1 MAASSCTAF
10 IPYLQLEVKYNDH
23 IGSIT
28 KTDWST
34 GGSCPPGTGPPAVE
48 PVADDL
54 VTIIWIPYKIVE
66 GGRRPSSENRQNTA

>member
-1 MAASSCTAF
+1 MGR
-10 IPYLQLEVKYNDH
+10 Q
-23 IGSIT
+23 
-28 KTDWST
+28 
-34 GGSCPPGTGPPAVE
+34 GGLLAPGTGPPAVE